1 MLSCHTNLVSCLFFF
16 VVEVS
21 SLQSSS
27 QETIDEREVFDLQQ
41 EVRLSCSYIICIETG
56 VTGCLEGEIMLIV
69 VTIPFNILQV
79 VRREFNCH
87 PNFHHC
93 HGKFGIQWRDEL

>member
-27 QETIDEREVFDLQQ
+27 QETIDEREVFDLQL
-41 EVRLSCSYIICIETG
+41 EVRLSCSYVLCIETG
-56 VTGCLEGEIMLIV
+56 VTGCREGELNHV
-69 VTIPFNILQV
+69 NCCDHPFQHSSCSV
-79 VRREFNCH
+79 A
-87 PNFHHC
+87 
-93 HGKFGIQWRDEL
+93 